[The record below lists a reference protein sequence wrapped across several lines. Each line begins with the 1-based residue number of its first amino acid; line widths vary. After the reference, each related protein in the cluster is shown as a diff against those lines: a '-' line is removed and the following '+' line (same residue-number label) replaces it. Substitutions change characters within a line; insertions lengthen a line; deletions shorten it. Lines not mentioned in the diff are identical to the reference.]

1 MKEKRTNAAI
11 SPSKTTSSHPN
22 VKCPRRA
29 RIVPV
34 SPVRPSP
41 SPRTNA
47 IASHGSVRRGNR
59 NRYATAPS
67 ATIWIVARMAAGN
80 AGRGNAGHVQRPN
93 AEGRARNRSTYR
105 QFHESAAAAASPNI
119 KVTSAKNPRPH
130 ARSSLVFGA
139 VTSSTR
145 TASSWRG
152 SGTAGSIAGG
162 GGVIV
167 AGGGGGSK
175 AIAEV
180 STGAATGS
188 AAGELSSGLGLV
200 RVSVSGTRDS
210 ATMAAHRLLRRWINR
225 MTIRRAA
232 NSTPTAIPMDATD
245 VRDQGEPAGASRPC
259 TSTTHWKSVV
269 ADPSDTTTLTTKVPV
284 SFRTNSNE
292 GEDPPTAIPSTV
304 HVYVSGSPSG
314 SNAPTWSVV
323 DSDALTTSE
332 SWGLVDSTMGA
343 RFPTSI
349 VIVA

>member
-11 SPSKTTSSHPN
+11 SPSNTTSSHPN

-80 AGRGNAGHVQRPN
+80 AGSVQRPN

-130 ARSSLVFGA
+130 ARSSLVFGD

-167 AGGGGGSK
+167 GGGGGGSK

-188 AAGELSSGLGLV
+188 AAGELSSGVG
-200 RVSVSGTRDS
+200 
-210 ATMAAHRLLRRWINR
+210 
-225 MTIRRAA
+225 
-232 NSTPTAIPMDATD
+232 
-245 VRDQGEPAGASRPC
+245 
-259 TSTTHWKSVV
+259 
-269 ADPSDTTTLTTKVPV
+269 
-284 SFRTNSNE
+284 
-292 GEDPPTAIPSTV
+292 
-304 HVYVSGSPSG
+304 
-314 SNAPTWSVV
+314 
-323 DSDALTTSE
+323 
-332 SWGLVDSTMGA
+332 
-343 RFPTSI
+343 
-349 VIVA
+349 

>member
-145 TASSWRG
+145 MASSRRG
-152 SGTAGSIAGG
+152 PTT
-162 GGVIV
+162 
-167 AGGGGGSK
+167 GGSSATDDGANASGVGGSN

-180 STGAATGS
+180 ATVGS
-188 AAGELSSGLGLV
+188 AGSVDGEEPSSGSGFV
-200 RVSVSGTRDS
+200 RAS
-210 ATMAAHRLLRRWINR
+210 ASCGNESLAMAVQPLLRRRIIRTMNR
-225 MTIRRAA
+225 SRTTG
-232 NSTPTAIPMDATD
+232 TPTAIPARLT
-245 VRDQGEPAGASRPC
+245 VAKDQVGPAGADRAR
-259 TSTTHWKSVV
+259 TSTTHWKSAE
-269 ADPSDTTTLTTKVPV
+269 ADPSDTTTFTTNVPV
-284 SFRTNSNE
+284 SLRPNS
-292 GEDPPTAIPSTV
+292 
-304 HVYVSGSPSG
+304 
-314 SNAPTWSVV
+314 
-323 DSDALTTSE
+323 
-332 SWGLVDSTMGA
+332 
-343 RFPTSI
+343 
-349 VIVA
+349 

>member
-59 NRYATAPS
+59 NRYAIAPS

-139 VTSSTR
+139 MTSSTR

-152 SGTAGSIAGG
+152 SETAGSAGG
-162 GGVIV
+162 GGVTV
-167 AGGGGGSK
+167 TGGGGGSN
-175 AIAEV
+175 AIAAV
-180 STGAATGS
+180 ATVGASGS
-188 AAGELSSGLGLV
+188 AEGGEL
-200 RVSVSGTRDS
+200 
-210 ATMAAHRLLRRWINR
+210 
-225 MTIRRAA
+225 
-232 NSTPTAIPMDATD
+232 
-245 VRDQGEPAGASRPC
+245 
-259 TSTTHWKSVV
+259 
-269 ADPSDTTTLTTKVPV
+269 
-284 SFRTNSNE
+284 
-292 GEDPPTAIPSTV
+292 
-304 HVYVSGSPSG
+304 
-314 SNAPTWSVV
+314 
-323 DSDALTTSE
+323 
-332 SWGLVDSTMGA
+332 
-343 RFPTSI
+343 
-349 VIVA
+349 